1 MNSILIKVSDLLAKA
16 RELSQDGIE
25 YVELSLLEADGELPA
40 CVCFNAYSATVDS
53 CIDYEEINAVDA
65 NF

>member
-16 RELSQDGIE
+16 QELSQDGIE

-40 CVCFNAYSATVDS
+40 CVCFNAYSATDDS